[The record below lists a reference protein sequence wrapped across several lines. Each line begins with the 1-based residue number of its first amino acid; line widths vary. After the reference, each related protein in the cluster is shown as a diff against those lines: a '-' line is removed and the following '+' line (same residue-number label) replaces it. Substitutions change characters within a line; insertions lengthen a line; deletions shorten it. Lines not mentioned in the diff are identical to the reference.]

1 MTATE
6 TTTTT
11 TTIISCISDNN
22 NDKQVLRESFV
33 GGAFLQS
40 VVFFA
45 AAAAASSSSSSVG
58 WLFVCCTIGFVR
70 IARHR
75 VHWNCIMEW
84 GSTSVLLLPLLWGYG
99 ISSSS
104 SFFLSFILLFTFV
117 YASHSIFL
125 FCALML
131 CALPAFWS
139 FWCLFCF
146 VSFFPPFSCLLVCRN
161 DCFLPVLHTRLA
173 LFQSLRPCLFFPSCC
188 WSTHWCQSCS
198 PFFSDLLWTLL
209 CIKRCIHNRLHIWRN
224 SFMEIS
230 CSHQNS

>member
-6 TTTTT
+6 TTTTTT

-45 AAAAASSSSSSVG
+45 AAAAAASSSSSSSSSVS

-99 ISSSS
+99 ISSS
-104 SFFLSFILLFTFV
+104 FFLSFFHSFLHFCFGVPQYFFV
-117 YASHSIFL
+117 LCSYALCASCVLEFLVFVL
-125 FCALML
+125 FCVV
-131 CALPAFWS
+131 FS
-139 FWCLFCF
+139 
-146 VSFFPPFSCLLVCRN
+146 PFLLLV
-161 DCFLPVLHTRLA
+161 
-173 LFQSLRPCLFFPSCC
+173 SL
-188 WSTHWCQSCS
+188 
-198 PFFSDLLWTLL
+198 
-209 CIKRCIHNRLHIWRN
+209 
-224 SFMEIS
+224 
-230 CSHQNS
+230 